1 MSDDDVDD
9 CNDDCHYQARTLC
22 AANGR
27 TRSSNSSAMDSGA
40 ASSNPGASQPG
51 SRDQARRRAVAEF
64 RTMTGIG
71 PPGAEPAAAP
81 AAPNDAAPADALTV
95 APDGLQLAVTLPP
108 WHESEFLLTTLPRQ
122 QAEFDASGYV
132 VNVATN
138 PRQAMNR
145 A

>member
-51 SRDQARRRAVAEF
+51 ATSNGGPVVKVAVGSFNFGVNQNMLKLERWANRHCGNFRRVCVQ
-64 RTMTGIG
+64 M
-71 PPGAEPAAAP
+71 
-81 AAPNDAAPADALTV
+81 V
-95 APDGLQLAVTLPP
+95 LQGDLDIM
-108 WHESEFLLTTLPRQ
+108 F
-122 QAEFDASGYV
+122 
-132 VNVATN
+132 
-138 PRQAMNR
+138 
-145 A
+145 